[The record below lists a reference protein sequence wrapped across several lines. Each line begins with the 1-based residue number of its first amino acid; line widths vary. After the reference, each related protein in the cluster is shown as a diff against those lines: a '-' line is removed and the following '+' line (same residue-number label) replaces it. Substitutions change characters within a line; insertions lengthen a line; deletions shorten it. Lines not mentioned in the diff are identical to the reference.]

1 MASAPR
7 PAALSPIDLRSDTV
21 TRPTPAMRAA
31 IAQAEVG
38 DDVLGDD
45 PTVRALEERVAALLG
60 KEAALFTPSGTMAN
74 QLALGVLCGPGDEL
88 ICERG
93 SHVVNYEGGAVSAL
107 WGAQSTVLDGTRGLF
122 TVEQL
127 ESVLRPP
134 GHHDDP
140 HAPRQTVLAL
150 EDTHNRG
157 GGAVWPIAQLEAV
170 AARAR
175 RAGLAVHLDGARLW
189 NAHVRTGVPLPRL
202 CAVADTV
209 SVCLSKGL
217 GAPAGSLVVSTKARM
232 PLLRR
237 LRKRL
242 GGGLRQSGLLAAAG
256 LYALDHHLARLADDH
271 QNARALAE
279 AVAQIPG
286 LAVDLPSVETNI
298 LLVEVRRPGG
308 PAALVE
314 AARAEGVLFFPVG
327 PTKVR
332 MVLHLDAPAALV
344 PEAAARLARAAHSLR
359 G

>member
-1 MASAPR
+1 MAKTQTQ
-7 PAALSPIDLRSDTV
+7 PAPIDLRSDTV

-31 IAQAEVG
+31 IAAAEVG

-74 QLALGVLCGPGDEL
+74 QLALGALCGPGDEL

-93 SHVVNYEGGAVSAL
+93 SHVVNYEGGAISAL

-127 ESVLRPP
+127 EAVLRPP

-140 HAPRQTVLAL
+140 HAPRQQVLAL

-175 RAGLAVHLDGARLW
+175 RAGLSVHLDGARLW
-189 NAHVRTGVPLPRL
+189 NAHVQSGVPLPRL
-202 CAVADTV
+202 CSVADTV

-217 GAPAGSLVVSTKARM
+217 GAPAGSLVATTAARM

-242 GGGLRQSGLLAAAG
+242 GGGMRQSGLLAAAG
-256 LYALDHHLARLADDH
+256 LHALDHHLARLAEDH
-271 QNARALAE
+271 QHARALAE
-279 AVAQIPG
+279 AVAQVPG
-286 LAVDLPSVETNI
+286 LAVDLASLETNI
-298 LLVEVRRPGG
+298 VLVEVHLPGG

-327 PTKVR
+327 PTKAR
-332 MVLHLDAPAALV
+332 LVLHLDVPASAIPL
-344 PEAAARLARAAHSLR
+344 AAERIARAAKLLR